1 MGGLSPSYVLQRPQ
15 ELESN
20 ILDVSV
26 YSHFLTASTILTYAH
41 SRHSPPQR
49 YPNIPQYRSKIP
61 SQGGTITISIEPQP
75 GIRPRHGMADSGS
88 GSGSSPVSHPAGRS
102 HKDRVL
108 QELSLAMK
116 LRSRSI
122 QDQDLQDDE
131 ELSKVPS
138 DEVDRLHLMV
148 RWQPDPGALG
158 FSVAPAD
165 LQAHYDIVSRLCVAL
180 IFSR

>member
-1 MGGLSPSYVLQRPQ
+1 
-15 ELESN
+15 
-20 ILDVSV
+20 
-26 YSHFLTASTILTYAH
+26 
-41 SRHSPPQR
+41 
-49 YPNIPQYRSKIP
+49 
-61 SQGGTITISIEPQP
+61 
-75 GIRPRHGMADSGS
+75 MADSGS

-180 IFSR
+180 IFSRRLILSLRQAAGDLNFEGLLSKAVKCHSTALLKVFRRQLCEGPYRSVFANSEEVVMAMDGTLMMNFFASNF